1 MAADET
7 ATAARRRVVMHPSTA
22 RARRSA
28 QLRAVPTV
36 RGIPARPDAVAALVR
51 GQRRLAGRYAAVLA
65 AVLALLPVVPALVDT
80 PPPGWPPGWPAPAWL
95 LLPTGALAV
104 CYLLASSHARR
115 ATRLERRWLEAT
127 APGADAP
134 ADPAA

>member
-1 MAADET
+1 
-7 ATAARRRVVMHPSTA
+7 MHPSTA

-36 RGIPARPDAVAALVR
+36 RGIRAHPDAVAALVR
-51 GQRRLAGRYAAVLA
+51 RQRRLALGYAAGLA

-95 LLPTGALAV
+95 ILPAGALAF
-104 CYLLASSHARR
+104 CYGLTSSHARR
-115 ATRLERRWLEAT
+115 ATRLEQQWLREASGT
-127 APGADAP
+127 TGREDA
-134 ADPAA
+134 AA